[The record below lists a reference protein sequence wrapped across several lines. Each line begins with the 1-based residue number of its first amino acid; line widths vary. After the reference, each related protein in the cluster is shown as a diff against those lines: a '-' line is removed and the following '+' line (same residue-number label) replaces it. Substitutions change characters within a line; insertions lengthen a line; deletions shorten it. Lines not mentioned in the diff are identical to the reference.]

1 MKVVFIIPGECVSKD
16 RPRFNN
22 GHARTTDKIRYF
34 EQSIKYLYGKRL
46 YFEGLIK
53 VSIDIYS
60 KKLKRPSYIRPTK
73 KDIDNMVKAV
83 LDGLNGKA
91 YKDDRY
97 VCELHASKHYS
108 NEPSIEVIIEDL

>member
-1 MKVVFIIPGECVSKD
+1 MKVEFTIPAECVSKD
-16 RPRFNN
+16 RPRFYN
-22 GHARTTDKIRYF
+22 GHARTTDKTRYF
-34 EQSIKYLYGKRL
+34 ELSIKYLYGKRH

-60 KKLKRPSYIRPTK
+60 KIPKKPSYLRPTK

-91 YKDDRY
+91 FKDDNTR
-97 VCELHASKHYS
+97 
-108 NEPSIEVIIEDL
+108 EVKQLEV